1 MDGTQKLTGRI
12 SEIIR
17 RLYAGETLQR
27 EALTAE
33 FGVSE
38 RTIFR
43 DLKRLD
49 DWLDPDTSAGY
60 RLKAELQQKLQPKHV
75 QALITLLDMQELLPG
90 HLLEQ
95 ITRTLDAPGSQSYL
109 FRGPN
114 TEMEGVNRQDFAL
127 LDQAIQKHQV
137 CQLRYRGKA
146 RAVQP
151 YRLVNQQGVWYA
163 AVVDAGQLKA
173 FALSQCSHVMVMDEV
188 FTVDEALM
196 DEIEHSD
203 GIWFGPP
210 KTVTLH
216 VSGLA
221 MEYFKRRQQVPHQ
234 KIVRAFDRYL
244 EVTTEVRHAEQL
256 LPTLR
261 YWIPFV
267 RIVDEASYAAALH
280 HSLRQYLATEAAVG

>member
-1 MDGTQKLTGRI
+1 MDSTQKLTGRI

-17 RLYAGETLQR
+17 RLYAGESLQR
-27 EALTAE
+27 DALVAE
-33 FGVSE
+33 FSVSE

-49 DWLDPDTSAGY
+49 QWLDPDTSAGY
-60 RLKAELQQKLQPKHV
+60 RLRPDLQQKLQPKHV
-75 QALITLLDMQELLPG
+75 QALITLLDMQALFPS
-90 HLLEQ
+90 HMLEQ
-95 ITRTLDAPGSQSYL
+95 ITRNLDTPGNPSYL

-114 TEMEGVNRQDFAL
+114 SEVEGVNRQDFAQ
-127 LDQAIQKHQV
+127 LDQAIQSHHV
-137 CQLRYRGKA
+137 CQLRYRGQA
-146 RAVQP
+146 RQVQP
-151 YRLVNQQGVWYA
+151 YRLINQQGVWYA
-163 AVVDAGQLKA
+163 AVADAGQLKA
-173 FALSQCSHVMVMDEV
+173 FALSQCSHVLVTDEV
-188 FTVDEALM
+188 FAVDEALM

-234 KIVRAFDRYL
+234 KIVREFSNYL
-244 EVTTEVRHAEQL
+244 EVSTEVRHSEQL

-261 YWIPFV
+261 YWIPCV
-267 RIVDEASYAAALH
+267 RIVDEPGYAAALH
-280 HSLRQYLATEAAVG
+280 HSLRQYLAAEEAAS

>member
-1 MDGTQKLTGRI
+1 MDSTKKLSTRI

-17 RLYAGETLQR
+17 RLYTGETLQR
-27 EALTAE
+27 EALIAE
-33 FGVSE
+33 FDVSE

-43 DLKRLD
+43 DLQRLD
-49 DWLDPDTSAGY
+49 DWIDPDTSTGY
-60 RLKAELQQKLQPKHV
+60 RLKAELQHQLQPAHV
-75 QALITLLDMQELLPG
+75 QALITLLDMQELFPG
-90 HLLEQ
+90 NMLEQ
-95 ITRTLDAPGSQSYL
+95 ITRTLDKPGNASYL
-109 FRGPN
+109 FRGPS
-114 TEMEGVNRQDFAL
+114 TEMDGVNRQDFAQ
-127 LDQAIQKHQV
+127 LDQAIRQHQV

-173 FALSQCSHVMVMDEV
+173 FALSQCSHVLVTGEA
-188 FTVDEALM
+188 FAVDEALM

-234 KIVRAFDRYL
+234 KIVREFERYL
-244 EVTTEVRHAEQL
+244 EVTTEVRHPEQL

-280 HSLRQYLATEAAVG
+280 HSLRQYLATESVEG